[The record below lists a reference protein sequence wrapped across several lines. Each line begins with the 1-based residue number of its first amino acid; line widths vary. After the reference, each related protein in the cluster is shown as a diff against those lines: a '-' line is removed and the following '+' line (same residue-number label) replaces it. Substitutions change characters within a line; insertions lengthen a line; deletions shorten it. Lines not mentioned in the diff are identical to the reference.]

1 MLGVLALALSC
12 LLDLGTAPANRIVP
26 GTGGG
31 RLAAVGWTGAG
42 LVTGI
47 LLATIVLSTLPLRR
61 RYELLLG
68 LIGLSL
74 ATMPLLLDM
83 FAALHLPEGSPYARS
98 SVGAGFWSLLFLLS
112 LMLIETLGRLE
123 ARRWLQLILLVFIG
137 GSWIVLLRGEG
148 LESLSLVREF
158 NARPDKIQQAR

>member
-1 MLGVLALALSC
+1 MAITETLRPNRVIPVLGGVALALVW
-12 LLDLGTAPANRIVP
+12 LLDLGTIQPNRIVP
-26 GTGGG
+26 GTGHG
-31 RLAAVGWTGAG
+31 LFSAVGWTGAG

-83 FAALHLPEGSPYARS
+83 FAPSICPRGRPTPVRRSGQGSGPYYFCFR
-98 SVGAGFWSLLFLLS
+98 
-112 LMLIETLGRLE
+112 
-123 ARRWLQLILLVFIG
+123 
-137 GSWIVLLRGEG
+137 
-148 LESLSLVREF
+148 
-158 NARPDKIQQAR
+158 